1 MNREDFAR
9 KMAVAVGLNELHAAR
24 AIGRSDPYTSAHK
37 AFEDT
42 YALCMSQDRPMVT
55 MGCRMIEHR

>member
-9 KMAVAVGLNELHAAR
+9 KMAANVGMDELSAAR
-24 AIGRSDPYTSAHK
+24 ALGRSDPYTSAHK
-37 AFEDT
+37 AFVDT

>member
-1 MNREDFAR
+1 MTREDFAR
-9 KMAVAVGLNELHAAR
+9 KMAANVGMDELAAAR

-42 YALCMSQDRPMVT
+42 YAMFMDEDRPMIT
-55 MGCRMIEHR
+55 MGFRTIEHR